1 MGRFNARGRGDGV
14 DDKRNLVAA
23 TAVLNLYPEKR
34 NAAARRGVFTQKISL
49 NGDPFLIS
57 SSPSLQGA
65 WLLSSWPVFS
75 WPLSWAPSSL
85 PSLLS

>member
-34 NAAARRGVFTQKISL
+34 NAAARAAA
-49 NGDPFLIS
+49 FL
-57 SSPSLQGA
+57 LRKY
-65 WLLSSWPVFS
+65 
-75 WPLSWAPSSL
+75 PLTATL
-85 PSLLS
+85 F